1 MVTAEPTLA
10 VDYGPALPETQ
21 HSPHPPFA
29 APRSPLPW
37 ASTGEAKSH
46 DMPQGFVFSEAGQG
60 PCVPPRES
68 WQGRASGTPSL
79 GARVLT
85 SPCPTP
91 RRIRKE
97 PGSFTRGRAV
107 PHDPLSCCGFKQ
119 ELEQ

>member
-1 MVTAEPTLA
+1 MVTAELPVTA
-10 VDYGPALPETQ
+10 DYAPALPEAH

-29 APRSPLPW
+29 AYCPG
-37 ASTGEAKSH
+37 ASIGAAESH
-46 DMPQGFVFSEAGQG
+46 DMPQGFVFSETGQG

-68 WQGRASGTPSL
+68 WQGRAHGTPSL
-79 GARVLT
+79 RAPVLT

-91 RRIRKE
+91 TRIRKE

-107 PHDPLSCCGFKQ
+107 PHDLLSCCGFKQ